1 MRTARSQE
9 GLVSSSAKVLI
20 AVSVE
25 GRQRHPQ
32 RGRSSLCPFGVLAGV
47 YLGTGNPCPPGLPGP
62 SCIAASNVFGVL
74 LIVPHGNEGAAF
86 FALEAHYKPSDGGK
100 LSQHAYILVQG
111 VSRDYLKQQ
120 LLILHVHI
128 LLLCKGGSA
137 RPLGNNNGVCAFGIL
152 EPELDGGQESQA
164 LLGACCVVVFD
175 ELDNRCNH
183 ILLGHLVVLHVAFPE
198 PAVEAFGL
206 DYAVEELSVPVR
218 TSTIS
223 TGIAIRG
230 FQGLIS

>member
-1 MRTARSQE
+1 MIIGTSNKGVIAFFLFV
-9 GLVSSSAKVLI
+9 LVATP
-20 AVSVE
+20 VE
-25 GRQRHPQ
+25 GRYRHPKL
-32 RGRSSLCPFGVLAGV
+32 RGGHCSPFRFLQGGNLFAGKSWV
-47 YLGTGNPCPPGLPGP
+47 SCIPGP
-62 SCIAASNVFGVL
+62 SCVAASNVFGIL

-137 RPLGNNNGVCAFGIL
+137 RPLSNNNGVCAFGIL

-164 LLGACCVVVFD
+164 LLGGV
-175 ELDNRCNH
+175 R
-183 ILLGHLVVLHVAFPE
+183 
-198 PAVEAFGL
+198 FGRHFSS
-206 DYAVEELSVPVR
+206 DCEH
-218 TSTIS
+218 
-223 TGIAIRG
+223 TGLQLRPD
-230 FQGLIS
+230 L